1 MVWGIAADDAYDD
14 LIDYRAALGLT
25 FPILFDEGGQVHSL
39 YQQQTAYDQT
49 IYPQDWLIDE
59 AHNNTML
66 QWNKTVTIQNKFAFV
81 TSSYTN
87 QQVGGLTDK
96 DFAYP
101 AGCTKPCATK
111 EELAQFVY

>member
-1 MVWGIAADDAYDD
+1 MVPIAVSPGSTD
-14 LIDYRAALGLT
+14 LGPER
-25 FPILFDEGGQVHSL
+25 GGEHFHDLQNFIIVK
-39 YQQQTAYDQT
+39 TA
-49 IYPQDWLIDE
+49 QDWLIDE